1 MYCADQPLSSP
12 KGPSSFTMMT
22 AHCATEPYF
31 RLPAAALRC
40 WHEPHAQCQS
50 ISFIPL
56 CSARRLFPCI
66 KLQGQHAQRHSGS
79 SSNACAGADPLLTQG
94 SHRGIT

>member
-31 RLPAAALRC
+31 RLPAEHCGAGMSSMPNVKASHTSLCAA
-40 WHEPHAQCQS
+40 
-50 ISFIPL
+50 
-56 CSARRLFPCI
+56 
-66 KLQGQHAQRHSGS
+66 
-79 SSNACAGADPLLTQG
+79 
-94 SHRGIT
+94 